1 MKGKDAI
8 TSCMTNNDWFFQ
20 GVQCHA
26 PQFGEWQNTHPAAG
40 KAWFK
45 LVRLFMR
52 AEDTSNLEVLHG
64 EVTMMVLMAKG
75 DGCRDHHQSLM
86 DGGQPSLCCGAVG
99 AGRAVCPL
107 RAPISCRLVMLVS
120 RLVG

>member
-1 MKGKDAI
+1 MPNSDL
-8 TSCMTNNDWFFQ
+8 FFQ
-20 GVQCHA
+20 GVQCRA
-26 PQFGEWQNTHPAAG
+26 PQFGEWQNTHPTAG

-52 AEDTSNLEVLHG
+52 AEDTSSLEVLDGG
-64 EVTMMVLMAKG
+64 EMTMIVLVAKG
-75 DGCRDHHQSLM
+75 HGCRDHHRSLM
-86 DGGQPSLCCGAVG
+86 DGGQPLPCCGALG

-107 RAPISCRLVMLVS
+107 RVPISCGLVMLVS